1 MEVGRAIETVSD
13 YRLLHS
19 QALAIGIM
27 AEVIMANKLGY
38 CKEQDVTLTK
48 DILSKAKLPV
58 EIPEYIDREVL
69 VKNSIPIKK

>member
-38 CKEQDVTLTK
+38 CTEQDVTLTK

-58 EIPEYIDREVL
+58 EIPEYIEREVL